1 MELDTATHE
10 GGRCTDDVRRDHV
23 NDVYNCALVGNNV
36 WGTSMRRIQHEPSVE
51 SGSVFCAWRG
61 DSGVLLLHA

>member
-1 MELDTATHE
+1 
-10 GGRCTDDVRRDHV
+10 V

-61 DSGVLLLHA
+61 DSGVLLLHARVGPLEVVEDVEDDNDK